1 VSILPEEANS
11 INLDNLA
18 IFAGGVLVVGVIITV
33 GFSAL
38 AINKFV
44 NMKSNKIHLY

>member
-1 VSILPEEANS
+1 MGIKTLSQEHLI
-11 INLDNLA
+11 
-18 IFAGGVLVVGVIITV
+18 VLMGIVLIAGVIITV
-33 GFSAL
+33 GFSAM

>member
-1 VSILPEEANS
+1 MLPREEVAAIIGVMTVAGILIS
-11 INLDNLA
+11 
-18 IFAGGVLVVGVIITV
+18 VL
-33 GFSAL
+33 FSAV